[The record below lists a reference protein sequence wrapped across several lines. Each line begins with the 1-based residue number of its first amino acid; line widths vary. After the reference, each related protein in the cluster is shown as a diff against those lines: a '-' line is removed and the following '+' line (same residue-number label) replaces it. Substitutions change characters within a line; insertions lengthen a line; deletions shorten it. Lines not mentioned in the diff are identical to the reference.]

1 MLDSYPC
8 PICTRDD
15 CSQVETFVYLET
27 DGLGSGALPLA
38 LVWRR
43 LKTVGRILV
52 LARPRRRPVTC
63 RSLTAYQRL
72 RRKVLFQVWFPARES
87 VTLNTAYCT
96 TCGFMAYS
104 PRPTE
109 EDVVAKYE
117 YLKQYEPDV
126 GGQAGYDSRA
136 LQSDLARAG
145 RVYERCVAH
154 FGSGKL
160 KVLDYGGG
168 NGKLLKPFVATGHAC
183 FIIDYNDNPVP
194 GVTKIGD
201 DMSTFATDDTFDL
214 IICSHVLEHVSDL
227 SGLVSFLRRRLDP
240 NGLLY
245 AEVPQ
250 EIWAGLRLE
259 ADPVTHINFFTRS
272 SLAGLFLLNG
282 FDLVESRQQ
291 SADYGKTPLEVI
303 WVLARGGADPAG
315 GDPDERRAGLA
326 LDVGPLLY
334 PTRRASLRKM
344 YQMSV
349 APKFRRLGRIPG
361 SRPSAG

>member
-8 PICTRDD
+8 PVCSRNDW
-15 CSQVETFVYLET
+15 SQVETFVYSRT

-43 LKTVGRILV
+43 LKTVGRVLL
-52 LARPRRRPVTC
+52 LARPRRRPITC
-63 RSLTAYQRL
+63 RALTAYQLL
-72 RRKVLFQVWFPARES
+72 RRRVLFEVWFPARDS
-87 VTLNTAYCT
+87 VTLKTAYCT

-109 EDVVAKYE
+109 QDVVAKYD
-117 YLKQYEPDV
+117 YLKHYEPDV
-126 GGQAGYDSRA
+126 GGQAGYDSCA

-145 RVYERCVAH
+145 RVYDRSIAH
-154 FGSGKL
+154 VGSGKL
-160 KVLDYGGG
+160 RVLDYGGG
-168 NGKLLKPFVATGHAC
+168 NGKLLKPFVAAGHAC
-183 FIIDYNDNPVP
+183 YIIDYNDNPVP
-194 GVTKIGD
+194 GVTKIGA

-214 IICSHVLEHVSDL
+214 IICSHVLEHVSDV

-240 NGLLY
+240 KGLLY

-272 SLAGLFLLNG
+272 SLASLFLLNG
-282 FDLVESRQQ
+282 FDLIESRRQM
-291 SADYGKTPLEVI
+291 ADYGKTPLEVI
-303 WVLARGGADPAG
+303 WLLARIGAEPTG
-315 GDPDERRAGLA
+315 GDEDEQRAFPA
-326 LDVGPLLY
+326 VDVGPLLY
-334 PTRRASLRKM
+334 PSRRASLRRM

-349 APKFRRLGRIPG
+349 APRFGRLGRAPG
-361 SRPSAG
+361 SGPKAG